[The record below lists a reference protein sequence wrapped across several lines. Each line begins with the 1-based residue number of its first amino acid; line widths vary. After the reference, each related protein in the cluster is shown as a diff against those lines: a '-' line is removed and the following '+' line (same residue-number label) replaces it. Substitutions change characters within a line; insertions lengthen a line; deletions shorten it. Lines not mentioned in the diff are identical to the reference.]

1 MWVDVL
7 LLGRKHIYQHPSST
21 NIYHG
26 SEHDPEGLLGTLTCV
41 FLCWLGVAAGKV
53 TIGKIN
59 IYHSFQIDNICRCC

>member
-1 MWVDVL
+1 MWVDVW
-7 LLGRKHIYQHPSST
+7 LLGREHIYQHPSST

-53 TIGKIN
+53 TCRKK
-59 IYHSFQIDNICRCC
+59 YLSQFPKNICRCC